1 MNSAYSQTCNSKVIW
16 GRNSIRLL
24 SQNVETMQSTYFHV
38 ASIIFDAIL
47 ETQEIKWVSERVRI
61 TLKMAC
67 SLILA
72 NVFGFQF
79 SKMKVTAWYWNCSKG
94 KRGEPHTHSRSTKIG
109 QCIEQSRVTINRYD
123 WANNSDNFFFIYM
136 RYEIIPYL
144 LTSHWIW
151 RRNEKSMDLTTK
163 KRPTFQFSCY
173 Q

>member
-24 SQNVETMQSTYFHV
+24 SHNVETMQSTYFHV
-38 ASIIFDAIL
+38 TSIIFHAIL
-47 ETQEIKWVSERVRI
+47 ETQEIEWVSERVRI

-109 QCIEQSRVTINRYD
+109 QAEWQSIVMIGPTIATTFFLYKCVMKLSHIYSLHIEFD
-123 WANNSDNFFFIYM
+123 
-136 RYEIIPYL
+136 EG
-144 LTSHWIW
+144 
-151 RRNEKSMDLTTK
+151 TK
-163 KRPTFQFSCY
+163 KVWI
-173 Q
+173 